1 MDEARKKLRICLIFL
16 VIAAVVIGVIYY
28 VNDVYGK
35 NDVND
40 GTLVQLRQEKLQYED
55 IQDEKMQYKPEECGI
70 WQEAV

>member
-28 VNDVYGK
+28 VNDVYSK
-35 NDVND
+35 KDVND
-40 GTLVQLRQEKLQYED
+40 GTLVQMRQEEMLDKS
-55 IQDEKMQYKPEECGI
+55 EEYTI

>member
-1 MDEARKKLRICLIFL
+1 MDEARKKLRVCLIFL

-35 NDVND
+35 KDVND
-40 GTLVQLRQEKLQYED
+40 GTLVQMRQEEMLDKS
-55 IQDEKMQYKPEECGI
+55 EEYTI

>member
-1 MDEARKKLRICLIFL
+1 MDEARKKLRVCLIFL

-40 GTLVQLRQEKLQYED
+40 GTLVQLRQEEMLDKS
-55 IQDEKMQYKPEECGI
+55 EEYTI

>member
-28 VNDVYGK
+28 VNDVYSK
-35 NDVND
+35 KDVND
-40 GTLVQLRQEKLQYED
+40 GTLVQMRQEEMLDKSE
-55 IQDEKMQYKPEECGI
+55 EYKI